1 MYGVCSE
8 MRTKTETQR
17 ATINF
22 SRTTKDCAG
31 VIVAA
36 GSGVRFG
43 REKQFVKLCGLP
55 LVSWSILA
63 FDEARSVAQIV
74 AVCPPGKRDK
84 MIDEAIAP
92 LSLNTPIAVVEGGAT
107 RQESSYLG
115 IQAQD
120 KTLPYCAI
128 HDGARPLVTSATIE
142 NAIAYLRVDPDLAGT
157 IAAHRAT
164 DTLKLVEKQTVLST
178 PDRSLY
184 WVAQTPQVF
193 RTKRIL
199 AYHQAAA
206 AERYVGT
213 DDACL
218 AEHYGGKIR
227 CVVSPRN
234 NIKVT
239 VPEDLS
245 LAEAVLD
252 QRLSQWQER
261 SRKSGE

>member
-1 MYGVCSE
+1 M
-8 MRTKTETQR
+8 
-17 ATINF
+17 
-22 SRTTKDCAG
+22 
-31 VIVAA
+31 
-36 GSGVRFG
+36 
-43 REKQFVKLCGLP
+43 
-55 LVSWSILA
+55 
-63 FDEARSVAQIV
+63 
-74 AVCPPGKRDK
+74 
-84 MIDEAIAP
+84 
-92 LSLNTPIAVVEGGAT
+92 
-107 RQESSYLG
+107 
-115 IQAQD
+115 
-120 KTLPYCAI
+120 
-128 HDGARPLVTSATIE
+128 
-142 NAIAYLRVDPDLAGT
+142 DPDLAGT

-213 DDACL
+213 DDASL